1 MKRITFLL
9 CIIVNCQLSIVDYAH
24 AQDLM
29 ARQAPIDVKMRAV
42 DSLAFRRLLKVEQ
55 VQEPCLDI
63 YPEWNNAS
71 VGYTNVTMP
80 AEFRIDLRNFH
91 MPCDSRVVN
100 SHFGYRRQFHRNH
113 YGTDIKV
120 YIGDTIRAAFDG
132 KVRIVK
138 DQGYRK
144 GYGRYVVIRHGNGL
158 ETVYGHMMGWL
169 VEEGQVVKAGDPI
182 GLGGSTGRSTG
193 PHLHFETRLL
203 GYQIDPEKM
212 FSFEAADIRG
222 DFYVY
227 RSNGHSQLMSAHD
240 VKITPEMQADIQ
252 KSEESRAFQQQRMQQ
267 TRSAAKGRV
276 YKVRPGDTLGKIAKK
291 YGTTVDRLCRLNNI
305 SKTKTLRPGQILK
318 CS

>member
-1 MKRITFLL
+1 MKKIVFILSLL
-9 CIIVNCQLSIVDYAH
+9 SLTTSSLK

-29 ARQAPIDVKMRAV
+29 ARQAPIDVKIRAV
-42 DSLAFRRLLKVEQ
+42 DSLAFRRLLQVEQ
-55 VQEPCLDI
+55 IQEPGVDI
-63 YPEWNNAS
+63 YPEWAHES
-71 VGYTNVTMP
+71 VGYENVTLP
-80 AEFRIDLRNFH
+80 AEYRIDLRKFH
-91 MPCDSRVVN
+91 MPCESRVVN
-100 SHFGYRRQFHRNH
+100 SHFGYRRQFHRYH

-144 GYGRYVVIRHGNGL
+144 GSGTYVVIRHNNGL
-158 ETVYGHMMGWL
+158 ETVYGHMSGWL
-169 VEEGQVVKAGDPI
+169 VEQDQIVKAGDPI

-203 GYQIDPEKM
+203 GYQIDPELM

-222 DFYVY
+222 DYYVY
-227 RSNGHSQLMSAHD
+227 RSGGRSQLMSAHD
-240 VKITPEMQADIQ
+240 VSITPEIQADID
-252 KSEESRAFQQQRMQQ
+252 KAEESRAFQQQRMQQ
-267 TRSAAKGRV
+267 ARPSQGRV
-276 YKVRPGDTLGKIAKK
+276 YKVRKGDTLGKIAKK

-305 SKTKTLRPGQILK
+305 SRSKALRPGQILK